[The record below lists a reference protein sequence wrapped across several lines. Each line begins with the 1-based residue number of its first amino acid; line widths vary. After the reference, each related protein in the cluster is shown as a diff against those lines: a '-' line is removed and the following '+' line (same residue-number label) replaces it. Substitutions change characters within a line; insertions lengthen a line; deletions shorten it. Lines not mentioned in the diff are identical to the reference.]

1 MGKYKKI
8 LVPYDGSVSSKNAL
22 KQAIKLS
29 ETEKSWIK
37 VLAVVPSYEGDLS
50 LVGVSN
56 IKAAMEGPTEQLL
69 DEAKAIADEAGISIM
84 SNIVHGETY
93 ERIVDVAESE
103 NCDVIVMGRR
113 GIHRLQRMLM
123 GSVTSRVIGYS
134 HKDILVVPRDTDIGW
149 SHILLS
155 TDGSEYSEIATEH
168 ALNFAASYGGDLT
181 AVSVVDVTD
190 EFYAQAP
197 EAVEKMIENS
207 KTVLE
212 NVKKKGESLNI
223 KTETAVK
230 EGEAYE
236 KIIELSNEKKAD
248 VIFMGSHGRTGLKKI
263 LMGSVTE
270 KVIGHAPCPVM
281 VVKF

>member
-1 MGKYKKI
+1 MSRYKKI
-8 LVPYDGSVSSKNAL
+8 LVPFDGSVSSKNAL

-37 VLAVVPSYEGDLS
+37 VLAVVPSYEGDLA

-69 DEAKAIADEAGISIM
+69 EEAKAITDTAGISIM
-84 SNIVHGETY
+84 SRIVHGETY
-93 ERIVDVAESE
+93 ERIVDVAASE
-103 NCDVIVMGRR
+103 NCDLIVMGRR
-113 GIHRLQRMLM
+113 GKHRIQRMLM

-134 HKDILVVPRDTDIGW
+134 GEDVLVVPRDASIGW
-149 SHILLS
+149 NHILLS
-155 TDGSEYSEIATEH
+155 TDGSKYSEVATEH
-168 ALNFAASYGGDLT
+168 ALNFAESYGGDLT

-197 EAVEKMIENS
+197 QVVERMIEKS

-212 NVKKKGESLNI
+212 NVQKKAESLNI

-236 KIIELSNEKKAD
+236 KIVELANEKKAD
-248 VIFMGSHGRTGLKKI
+248 VIFIGSHGRTGLKKI

-281 VVKF
+281 VVKP